1 VKDHCPVVE
10 VGLVGRGMH
19 AVDER
24 VPVAEITGLTA
35 IHRAILEDFFAAR

>member
-1 VKDHCPVVE
+1 VVE

-24 VPVAEITGLTA
+24 VPVEDIRRLAVLY
-35 IHRAILEDFFAAR
+35 RALIDRVLGDAA

>member
-1 VKDHCPVVE
+1 VVE

-24 VPVAEITGLTA
+24 VPVADIEGLTA
-35 IHRAILEDFFAAR
+35 VYRAILSGFFAPGD